1 MGLLQSGVDMAFDAL
16 LDLEH
21 NSDVSAFLQVS
32 TFELH
37 AVVCLK

>member
-1 MGLLQSGVDMAFDAL
+1 MAFDAL

-32 TFELH
+32 TLGLH
-37 AVVCLK
+37 ASVCVV